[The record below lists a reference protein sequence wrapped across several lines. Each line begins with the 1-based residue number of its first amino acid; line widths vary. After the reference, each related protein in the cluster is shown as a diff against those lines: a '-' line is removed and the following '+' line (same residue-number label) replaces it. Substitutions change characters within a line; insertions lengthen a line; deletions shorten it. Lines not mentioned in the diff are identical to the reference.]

1 MDSPVVIRTW
11 PDVAG
16 IPDVV
21 DHGLET
27 RRKRVRRGSSPAPA
41 DLSTRMSDQDLD
53 VSQPYNRNALDIP
66 FEYVVDLVLRRT
78 LTEETT
84 SVLRLSRTLG
94 LGLGVVEEAFEELRG
109 KKYLDVKTLQ
119 GNDYVFCLTAVGRE
133 QAKERY
139 LFSQYTGIAPVSL
152 DTYLR
157 AVHLQRSAI
166 KVNRDALTH
175 AMGDLVVAP
184 EMLDQLGPAFNSQ
197 HSIFFYGPAGT
208 GKTSLAERLARLYP
222 DWVVIPR
229 ALLVDGQIVLIY
241 DPVVHERLPEQPPSL
256 DPRWVAC
263 KRPLVTVGGEM
274 DPASL
279 DLHFDPM
286 AGIYTA
292 PIQVKANNGMLL
304 IDDFGRQ
311 VMTPEQLLNRWI
323 YPLAKRMDFL
333 RLANGTKFGM
343 PFELMVV
350 FSTNMDPMD
359 LGDEAFFRRIQNKV
373 YVGPVD
379 AEAFDRILNLV
390 APKIGV
396 QLFQGSAEIL
406 KKICLERD
414 AIGLRVNY
422 PWDLCKMIKSVC
434 EYEERPAVLD
444 PPTLARAAQL
454 YWGQLGAKMS
464 AVKTNRGTTGPGH
477 HGRGPGCGSR
487 FRSGGSRSR
496 LRRLLPPHRLSSIR
510 SRPRQCCLPPH
521 PYRRSARLRTR
532 TAPSPRWDRPPV
544 RRPMPTQPRRAE
556 EQRAPFVLGPVA
568 TG

>member
-1 MDSPVVIRTW
+1 MRC
-11 PDVAG
+11 
-16 IPDVV
+16 
-21 DHGLET
+21 
-27 RRKRVRRGSSPAPA
+27 
-41 DLSTRMSDQDLD
+41 MSDVDLD

-66 FEYVVDLVLRRT
+66 FGYVVDLVLRRT
-78 LTEETT
+78 LVEETT

-119 GNDYVFCLTAVGRE
+119 GNDYVFCLTQVGRE

-139 LFSQYTGIAPVSL
+139 IFSQYTGVAPVAL
-152 DTYLR
+152 DTYLK
-157 AVHLQRSAI
+157 AVHLQKSAI
-166 KVNRDALTH
+166 KVNRDALRI
-175 AMGDLVVAP
+175 AMGDLVVEQA
-184 EMLDQLGPAFNSQ
+184 MLDQLGPAFNSQ

-208 GKTSLAERLARLYP
+208 GKTSLAERLVRLYP
-222 DWVVIPR
+222 DWIVIPR
-229 ALLVDGQIVLIY
+229 SVLVDGQIIQIF
-241 DPVVHERLPEQPPSL
+241 DPVVHEPLPEQPDSL
-256 DPRWVAC
+256 DPRWMAC

-274 DPASL
+274 DPGSL
-279 DLHFDPM
+279 DLHYDPQ

-333 RLANGTKFGM
+333 RLANGTKFAM

-350 FSTNMDPMD
+350 FSTNMDPSD

-373 YVGPVD
+373 YVGPVT
-379 AEAFDRILNLV
+379 AEVFDRILALA

-396 QLFQGSAEIL
+396 QMFQGSAEIM

-414 AIGLRVNY
+414 AIGLRANY

-434 EYEERPAVLD
+434 EYEERRAVLD

-454 YWGQLGAKMS
+454 YWGQFGAKMS
-464 AVKTNRGTTGPGH
+464 AVKTNRGSVGGTPK
-477 HGRGPGCGSR
+477 PAAPPAEMGSR
-487 FRSGGSRSR
+487 PPDSIDPATPPSTAPAPAQRIDDLVTRSNGALSSPTMSAAPSVQPVMTAPHTMPSPLPLPAAQVVEPGVHPALVDASARSGAYPPGPADHLSRE
-496 LRRLLPPHRLSSIR
+496 
-510 SRPRQCCLPPH
+510 
-521 PYRRSARLRTR
+521 A
-532 TAPSPRWDRPPV
+532 
-544 RRPMPTQPRRAE
+544 
-556 EQRAPFVLGPVA
+556 FVLGPS
-568 TG
+568 TNG